1 MIITFAHQKGGVG
14 KSTLAF
20 NTAVELSKEYKVIV
34 IDLERVFKNLCQPDI
49 I

>member
-20 NTAVELSKEYKVIV
+20 NTAVELSKEYKVVV
-34 IDLERVFKNLCQPDI
+34 INWNAPKNIDKR
-49 I
+49 